1 MSDTSKI
8 HPAITVNNIKNFIP
22 ITLEMEKS
30 PYSFWSG
37 LFKNHCRAYE
47 VLDHIIPATT
57 DASSSVTQ
65 TSPPPAQTP
74 SWERLDAI
82 VLQWIYG
89 TISLDLLRTV
99 FKEESTA
106 QQAWDRLKGMFEDN
120 KNSRAV
126 HLQHQ
131 FANTRIDNFPDASS
145 YCQELKILADQLGNV
160 GPAIEEDRLVL
171 QLVTG
176 LNESYASL
184 RSIITH
190 REKLP
195 SFYEARSMLILEE
208 THAQKLATQAASTD
222 ATALVSST
230 GATNQPPYNNSS
242 NRSSTNRGR
251 GVYRGNRGRQSS
263 GNRGRGRSYSGTF
276 NSGFNSGRHT
286 AGQFSPWNLHNW
298 AWNNNN
304 NWALPLARFPLLPG
318 HAHHLA
324 TSSLVFWAH
333 TPMLIMLLLC
343 YHTPLISKPLC
354 TQ

>member
-1 MSDTSKI
+1 MYDTHKI

-30 PYSFWSG
+30 QYSFWSG
-37 LFKNHCRAYE
+37 LFQIHCRAYE
-47 VLDHIIPATT
+47 VLDHIVPNTT
-57 DASSSVTQ
+57 DSSSSTTTQ
-65 TSPPPAQTP
+65 TTTQTQTA

-89 TISLDLLRTV
+89 TISHDLLRTI
-99 FKEESTA
+99 FKPDATA
-106 QQAWDRLKGMFEDN
+106 QQAWDRLKGIFHDN

-176 LNESYASL
+176 LNDSYASL

-195 SFYEARSMLILEE
+195 SFYEARSMLILE
-208 THAQKLATQAASTD
+208 
-222 ATALVSST
+222 
-230 GATNQPPYNNSS
+230 
-242 NRSSTNRGR
+242 
-251 GVYRGNRGRQSS
+251 
-263 GNRGRGRSYSGTF
+263 
-276 NSGFNSGRHT
+276 
-286 AGQFSPWNLHNW
+286 
-298 AWNNNN
+298 
-304 NWALPLARFPLLPG
+304 
-318 HAHHLA
+318 
-324 TSSLVFWAH
+324 
-333 TPMLIMLLLC
+333 
-343 YHTPLISKPLC
+343 
-354 TQ
+354 